1 MFAPK
6 YFKKLATYEK
16 NSGTLVLIY
25 SSEVYFKK
33 KLQKKIIFDSFS
45 YFEDSS
51 NMRDLEKGTCLE
63 LMKKLWEQKFS
74 KIKKMEN
81 ATIFLPSHK

>member
-16 NSGTLVLIY
+16 NSGTLVFIY

-33 KLQKKIIFDSFS
+33 KLQKNIIFDSFS

-51 NMRDLEKGTCLE
+51 NMRDLEKGTCKYF
-63 LMKKLWEQKFS
+63 KKFGTYE
-74 KIKKMEN
+74 KIMGTK
-81 ATIFLPSHK
+81 IFKN